1 MKVKELIEILQ
12 GFDQEKNIWITHD
25 EIYEYEPNFEV
36 AILEQGPIKEGDY
49 VACA

>member
-1 MKVKELIEILQ
+1 MKIKELIEILQ

-36 AILEQGPIKEGDY
+36 AILEQGPIEKGDY